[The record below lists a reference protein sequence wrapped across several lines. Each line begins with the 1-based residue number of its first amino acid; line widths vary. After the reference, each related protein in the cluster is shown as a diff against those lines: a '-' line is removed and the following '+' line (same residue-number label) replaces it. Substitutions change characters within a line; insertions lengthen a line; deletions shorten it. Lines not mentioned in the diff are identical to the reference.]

1 MPMDAVV
8 VTFNSA
14 EEIARLLAREPLR
27 EAFDRVIVVDNGS
40 SDGTPDVAQDH
51 GAVVL
56 DRGHNGGFAV
66 GANAGARATRG
77 ERFAVLNPDIG
88 SITRD
93 VVRRLERH
101 LDHPAVGVVA
111 PALQLP
117 SGELQDSAREVPSPL
132 DLARRRFWKQVPDEV
147 RSDRPVIVDWVVA
160 ACLAIRRDAFEAVGG
175 FDERYFL
182 YFEDVDFG
190 VRMRHRG
197 YAVVYDPT
205 IRVRHDHAA
214 ASNGPLASW
223 ATRQHI
229 RSAYAF
235 YSRHRGYL
243 WPRRLR
249 PGARA
254 VAAR

>member
-1 MPMDAVV
+1 MDAVV

-14 EEIARLLAREPLR
+14 EEISRLLACEPAR

-40 SDGTPDVAQDH
+40 SDATLDIAHDR

-66 GANAGARATRG
+66 GVNAGARATRG
-77 ERFAVLNPDIG
+77 DRFAVLNPDIG
-88 SITRD
+88 SITPD
-93 VVRRLERH
+93 VVQRLKGH
-101 LDHPAVGVVA
+101 LDHPAVGVIA
-111 PALQLP
+111 PALQRP
-117 SGELQDSAREVPSPL
+117 DGELQDSAREVPSPF

-147 RSDRPVIVDWVVA
+147 RSDRPVLVDWVVA
-160 ACLAIRRDAFEAVGG
+160 ACVAIRRDAFDAVGG

-190 VRMRHRG
+190 VRMRRAG

-205 IRVRHDHAA
+205 IRVMHEHAA
-214 ASNGPLASW
+214 ASHASVVSW

-229 RSAYAF
+229 RSAAAF
-235 YSRHRGYL
+235 YSHHSGYL

-249 PGARA
+249 PPGRAA
-254 VAAR
+254 VAR